1 MFEMQE
7 WGTLVC
13 KAMGIYVYLSMIPVS
28 TLFSMAV
35 AALLGFAV
43 PVLLALWL
51 VRKFNIH
58 WQTILIGAGTF
69 IVFALVLESILHQVV
84 LKGPYGTQLMS
95 NVWYYALY
103 GGLAAGL
110 FEETGRFL
118 SMKILLR
125 REPSS
130 ALPGLG
136 YGAGHGGIEMLII
149 FGVSMIS
156 NLLMS
161 VMINN
166 GQADVLTAKVPEESL
181 AQVQAQFAALQGL
194 GAGTIAI
201 GLWERISA
209 LVLQLG
215 LSMLVW
221 TAVRRGGKWLWLFP
235 AAILLHAL
243 VDAAAVVLSKSV
255 GMVAVEIVVCALA
268 IAVGA
273 MGWLL
278 GRKLNA
284 DGIEVPVPE
293 E

>member
-1 MFEMQE
+1 
-7 WGTLVC
+7 
-13 KAMGIYVYLSMIPVS
+13 
-28 TLFSMAV
+28 MAV